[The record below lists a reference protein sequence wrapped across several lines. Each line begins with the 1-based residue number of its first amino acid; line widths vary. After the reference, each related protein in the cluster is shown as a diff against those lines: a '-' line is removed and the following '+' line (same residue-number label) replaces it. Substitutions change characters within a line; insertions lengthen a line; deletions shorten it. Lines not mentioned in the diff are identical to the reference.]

1 MNGLRRLLAIMRKE
15 VRQLRRDRL
24 TFGMIVG
31 IPLLQITLFGFAINT
46 DVRDLRAGVANQSTS
61 QLARW
66 LVADA
71 AASQVIRIVH
81 QVDTPEQL
89 ETLIRRGEIAVGVF
103 IPEDFTRRLQD
114 PEHRPAAQ
122 LLIDG
127 SDPLILATARQ
138 LANLE
143 TGHRIETPRP
153 QKTETFSIRPYFNP
167 ERRSALYI
175 VPGLT
180 GVILTMTMVLFTA
193 VSIVRERERGNL
205 ELLTN
210 TPVGKTELMVGKITP
225 LYPDRAGTGVADP
238 GSGGV
243 FVPCSGQWPT
253 GGCVPGRP
261 EFYRS
266 QPDHGTG
273 YFHPGQKSVSGHAD
287 HLFLFPALNT
297 VVRLHVPFR
306 RHAANGPVDCR
317 IAATDPLHPPDSRHP
332 AAGGGYRGTL
342 ARNRRP
348 GGIQRGHA
356 DPGGSPLPQNPGL
369 SQASPIA

>member
-143 TGHRIETPRP
+143 TGHRIEAPRP

-205 ELLTN
+205 ELLIN

-225 LYPDRAGTGVADP
+225 YILIGLVQVSLILAL
-238 GSGGV
+238 GV
-243 FVPCSGQWPT
+243 F
-253 GGCVPGRP
+253 
-261 EFYRS
+261 
-266 QPDHGTG
+266 
-273 YFHPGQKSVSGHAD
+273 
-287 HLFLFPALNT
+287 LF
-297 VVRLHVPFR
+297 HVPVNGR
-306 RHAANGPVDCR
+306 LGDVYLAALSFIGANLTMGLVISTLAKNQFQAMQTTFFFFLPSILLSGFMFPFDGMPQTAR
-317 IAATDPLHPPDSRHP
+317 WIAELLPLTHFIRLIRGILLRGAGIGELWPEIAALGVFS
-332 AAGGGYRGTL
+332 GVMLTL
-342 ARNRRP
+342 AVRRF
-348 GGIQRGHA
+348 HKTL
-356 DPGGSPLPQNPGL
+356 D
-369 SQASPIA
+369 